1 MPAEKFLPTKGGY
14 RGLVAYQIAEIIYDI
29 TFYFANRFLD
39 RRDRTIDQMI
49 QAARSGK
56 QNIDEGSKAS
66 ATSSKT
72 EITLTNV
79 GKASL
84 EELLLDYEDYLRV
97 RQLSLWGKDH
107 PRFARL
113 REFCKSDSLMKN
125 YACLLPRLSDEE
137 ICNLSITLIN
147 QATYMLRRLIER
159 QQKIFLE
166 SGGVSE
172 QMTRAR
178 LDYRSKQN
186 STHPADKSDKS
197 IPPSNQ

>member
-1 MPAEKFLPTKGGY
+1 MSTNTFLPKKGNY
-14 RGLVAYQIAEIIYDI
+14 RDLIVFQKAECIYDI
-29 TFYFANRFLD
+29 TYYFAHKFLQKG
-39 RRDRTIDQMI
+39 DRTIDQMI

-56 QNIDEGSKAS
+56 QNIAEGSKAS

-125 YACLLPRLSDEE
+125 YASLLPRLSDEE

-159 QQKIFLE
+159 QQRMFLE

-186 STHPADKSDKS
+186 STHPTDKS